1 MAFDLAADLAARR
14 EQHRYREPVIQDGP
28 CGRYAMVE
36 GRRYLNFCSN
46 DYLGLAND
54 PAVINA
60 FQGAVA
66 DWGVGSGAS
75 HLVCGHQRPHQQ
87 LEEALADHVGR
98 ESALLFSNGY
108 MANLG
113 VMTALL
119 GKGDAVFH
127 DRLNH
132 ASLLDGGLLSGA
144 RFRRFAHN
152 DASALRGQLQR
163 SDARRKLVVT
173 DGVFSM
179 DGDVAPLSD
188 YVAACEDNDAWLM
201 VDDAHGLGV
210 LDDQGRGSVVAQG
223 VNERVPVLMGTLG
236 KGLGTAG
243 AFVAGSHALIETLI
257 QFARTY
263 IYTTAMPAAV
273 ASATLVSLSKARE
286 EHWRREKLVV
296 LIQRFRAGAAQLG
309 FTLMDSATP
318 IQPLLIG
325 ADEQA
330 MVLSQ
335 QLREQGF
342 LITAIRPPTVPDGQA
357 RLRVTLSAAH
367 EESDVDA
374 LLAALEK
381 VGCRT
386 SDVGR

>member
-1 MAFDLAADLAARR
+1 MAFDLAADLAARH
-14 EQHRYREPVIQDGP
+14 EQHRYRHPLIQDGP
-28 CGRYAMVE
+28 CGRYAVVD
-36 GRRYLNFCSN
+36 GRQYLNFCSN

-54 PAVINA
+54 PAVITA
-60 FQGAVA
+60 FQEAAVG
-66 DWGVGSGAS
+66 WGVGSGAS

-98 ESALLFSNGY
+98 ERALLFSNGY
-108 MANLG
+108 MANMG

-144 RFRRFAHN
+144 RFRRFSHN
-152 DASALRGQLQR
+152 DSSALRGQLQR

-179 DGDVAPLSD
+179 DGDVAPLAD
-188 YVAACEDNDAWLM
+188 YATACEDNDAWLM

-210 LDDQGRGSVVAQG
+210 LDAQGRGSVFAQG
-223 VNERVPVLMGTLG
+223 VNKRVPVLMGTLG
-236 KGLGTAG
+236 KGLGSAG

-273 ASATLVSLSKARE
+273 AAATLVSLSKARE
-286 EHWRREKLVV
+286 EQWRREKLAA
-296 LIQRFRAGAAQLG
+296 LIQHFRLGAEQLG
-309 FTLMDSATP
+309 FSLMDSTTP

-325 ADEQA
+325 ADQQA
-330 MVLSQ
+330 LALSQ

-342 LITAIRPPTVPDGQA
+342 LVTAIRPPTVPEGQA

-367 EESDVDA
+367 EENDVDA
-374 LLAALEK
+374 LLVALARCQRK
-381 VGCRT
+381 
-386 SDVGR
+386 DV

>member
-14 EQHRYREPVIQDGP
+14 EQHRYRQPVIQDGP
-28 CGRYAMVE
+28 CGRYAVVD

-152 DASALRGQLQR
+152 DA
-163 SDARRKLVVT
+163 
-173 DGVFSM
+173 
-179 DGDVAPLSD
+179 SD

-309 FTLMDSATP
+309 FTLMDSDTP